1 MAPRHNYFQCIYFLN
16 QTTLKWCECC
26 TETQKHGFCLL
37 LKNVEMCCVTSW
49 QEMVVRDPE
58 GAKVSGTVLQDCLM
72 QKTKSTE
79 AIFFLS
85 CGRSL

>member
-1 MAPRHNYFQCIYFLN
+1 M
-16 QTTLKWCECC
+16 TLKWCECC

-37 LKNVEMCCVTSW
+37 LENVEMCCVTGW

-72 QKTKSTE
+72 EKTKSTE
-79 AIFFLS
+79 VIFFLS